1 MDSDP
6 AEARRQAS
14 EAHRMRAERQP
25 QGPIGQEAYRRM
37 LRVAFQGE
45 VLGESAYA
53 VATRLTWASRRRRKW
68 EALRQLE
75 TQARECLAQALQ
87 REGIPA
93 RAALVLQVEGA
104 LVGLLAA
111 LAPWRLTM
119 GLLGRAIAATHRWFA
134 RVAQEMTVDD
144 PSVLQYLVAHERAQG
159 EFVRRERTGDEAGSL
174 TPILR
179 LLQRSPA
186 QSSSA
191 ERQDPDADGPDHCEH
206 APHLM

>member
-6 AEARRQAS
+6 AEARRPAP
-14 EAHRMRAERQP
+14 EAHRTRAERQP

-37 LRVAFQGE
+37 LRLAFQGE

-53 VATRLTWASRRRRKW
+53 VAARLTWVPRRRRKW
-68 EALRQLE
+68 EVLRQLE
-75 TQARECLAQALQ
+75 TQTRECLAQALQ

-93 RAALVLQVEGA
+93 RVALVLQVAGA
-104 LVGLLAA
+104 LVGVLAA

-119 GLLGRAIAATHRWFA
+119 GLLGRAITVTQRWFA
-134 RVAQEMTVDD
+134 RVAQETAVDD
-144 PSVLQYLVAHERAQG
+144 PSLLQYLVAHERAQG

-186 QSSSA
+186 RSSSA
-191 ERQDPDADGPDHCEH
+191 ERHGPDADG
-206 APHLM
+206 A

>member
-6 AEARRQAS
+6 EEARQQAP
-14 EAHRMRAERQP
+14 EAYWTGAELRP
-25 QGPIGQEAYRRM
+25 QRPIGREAYRRM
-37 LRVAFQGE
+37 LRLAFQGE

-53 VATRLTWASRRRRKW
+53 VAARLTRVPRQRRKW
-68 EALRQLE
+68 EVLRQLE
-75 TQARECLAQALQ
+75 TQTRECLAQALQ

-93 RAALVLQVEGA
+93 RAALVLQVAGG

-119 GLLGRAIAATHRWFA
+119 GLLGRAIAVTQRWFA
-134 RVAQEMTVDD
+134 RVAQETAVDD
-144 PSVLQYLVAHERAQG
+144 PSVFQYLVVHERAQG

-179 LLQRSPA
+179 LLQRSPE
-186 QSSSA
+186 QPSSA
-191 ERQDPDADGPDHCEH
+191 ERQDPDADGPDHSEH
-206 APHLM
+206 APHLT

>member
-1 MDSDP
+1 VDSDP

-14 EAHRMRAERQP
+14 EAHRTRAERQP
-25 QGPIGQEAYRRM
+25 QRPIGREAYRHM
-37 LRVAFQGE
+37 LRVAFQGD

-53 VATRLTWASRRRRKW
+53 VAARLTWVPRRRREW

-93 RAALVLQVEGA
+93 RAALVLQVAGA

-119 GLLGRAIAATHRWFA
+119 GLLGRAIAVTQRWFA
-134 RVAQEMTVDD
+134 RVAQETTVDD
-144 PSVLQYLVAHERAQG
+144 PSVLQYLVAHERARG
-159 EFVRRERTGDEAGSL
+159 VCPT
-174 TPILR
+174 
-179 LLQRSPA
+179 
-186 QSSSA
+186 
-191 ERQDPDADGPDHCEH
+191 
-206 APHLM
+206 

>member
-6 AEARRQAS
+6 VEARRQAP
-14 EAHRMRAERQP
+14 EARRTRAERQP
-25 QGPIGQEAYRRM
+25 QGPIGREAYRRM
-37 LRVAFQGE
+37 LRVAFQVE
-45 VLGESAYA
+45 VLVESAYA
-53 VATRLTWASRRRRKW
+53 VAARLTWAPRRRRQW

-75 TQARECLAQALQ
+75 TQTRECLAQALR

-93 RAALVLQVEGA
+93 RAALVLRVAGA

-119 GLLGRAIAATHRWFA
+119 SLLGRAIAVTQRWFA
-134 RVAQEMTVDD
+134 RVARETAVDD
-144 PSVLQYLVAHERAQG
+144 PSLLQHLVAHERAQG
-159 EFVRRERTGDEAGSL
+159 EFVRRERAGDEAGSL

-186 QSSSA
+186 RSSGA
-191 ERQDPDADGPDHCEH
+191 ERQSSNADV
-206 APHLM
+206 A

>member
-1 MDSDP
+1 
-6 AEARRQAS
+6 
-14 EAHRMRAERQP
+14 
-25 QGPIGQEAYRRM
+25 M
-37 LRVAFQGE
+37 LRIAFQGE

-53 VATRLTWASRRRRKW
+53 VAARLTWVPRRRQKW

-75 TQARECLAQALQ
+75 TQTRKCLAQALQ

-93 RAALVLQVEGA
+93 RATLVLQVAGA

-119 GLLGRAIAATHRWFA
+119 GLLGRAITVTQRWFA
-134 RVAQEMTVDD
+134 HVAQETAVDD
-144 PSVLQYLVAHERAQG
+144 LNLLQYLVAHERVQG
-159 EFVRRERTGDEAGSL
+159 EFVRRERAGDEAGSL

-186 QSSSA
+186 RSSSA
-191 ERQDPDADGPDHCEH
+191 ERQGPDADG
-206 APHLM
+206 A